1 MKFKE
6 YFTKLSKREKTIVY
20 VTAVIV
26 FFGLVDRLV
35 YYPIVNRFREL
46 DQEILLQEKLRITNW
61 RHLAAGGAVRKAYS
75 AYDGY
80 ALIAG
85 SDEEEMASLL
95 NEIEGLARKTG
106 LSLVNVK
113 PKPLTKEKVWKQYPV
128 EIEVETEWAS
138 LIKFIHGLYTSK
150 YLLRV
155 KHLRLMPKGK
165 RNTRVRGYLIV
176 NKSVIQEG

>member
-6 YFTKLSKREKTIVY
+6 YFAKLSKREKNLVY
-20 VTAVIV
+20 ATAFIV
-26 FFGLVDRLV
+26 FFAAVVRLV
-35 YYPIVNRFREL
+35 YYPVVNHFDDL
-46 DQEILLQEKLRITNW
+46 DQEILQQEIQGMTN
-61 RHLAAGGAVRKAYS
+61 RKNLAMREAVLKTYS

-80 ALIAG
+80 ALSAG
-85 SDEEEMASLL
+85 SDEKEVANLL
-95 NEIEGLARKTG
+95 SEIEALARKTG

-113 PKPLTKEKVWKQYPV
+113 PKPLTKEKVWKQFPV

-165 RNTRVRGYLIV
+165 RSTRVRGYLIV

>member
-35 YYPIVNRFREL
+35 YYPIVNHFKEL
-46 DQEILLQEKLRITNW
+46 DQEILIQEKQLRTNW
-61 RHLAAGGAVRKAYS
+61 RHLAAQEAVRKAYS
-75 AYDGY
+75 AFDGY
-80 ALIAG
+80 ALTAG
-85 SDEEEMASLL
+85 SDEEEVASLL

-106 LSLVNVK
+106 LSLANVK
-113 PKPLTKEKVWKQYPV
+113 PKPLTKKEYWKQYPV
-128 EIEVETEWAS
+128 EIEVETEWAP
-138 LIKFIHGLYTSK
+138 LIKFIHGLTSSK

-165 RNTRVRGYLIV
+165 RTTRIRGYLII
-176 NKSVIQEG
+176 NKSVIQTG

>member
-6 YFTKLSKREKTIVY
+6 YFAKLSKREKTLVY
-20 VTAVIV
+20 ATACVV
-26 FFGLVDRLV
+26 FFYAVVRLV
-35 YYPIVNRFREL
+35 YIPIVKNLEEL
-46 DQEILLQEKLRITNW
+46 DQKIVQQKIQRVTN
-61 RHLAAGGAVRKAYS
+61 RNNLAMRDAVLETYS
-75 AYDGY
+75 AYAGY
-80 ALIAG
+80 ALSAG
-85 SDEEEMASLL
+85 SDEKEVANLL
-95 NEIEGLARKTG
+95 NEIEALARKTG